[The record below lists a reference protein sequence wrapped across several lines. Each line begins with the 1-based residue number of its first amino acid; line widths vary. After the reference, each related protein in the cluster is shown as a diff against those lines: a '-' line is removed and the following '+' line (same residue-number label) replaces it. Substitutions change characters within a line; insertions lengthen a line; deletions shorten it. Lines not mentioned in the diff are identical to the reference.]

1 MAEDNPNIFFRNPS
15 NDDAG
20 QTDDFDYDNAE
31 FELTDED
38 ARNKVRANIFKALTD
53 PNNNENLTG
62 SQVPP
67 GELSQKIE
75 EELINE
81 FKD

>member
-1 MAEDNPNIFFRNPS
+1 MAEENPNIFFRNPS
-15 NDDAG
+15 NDDTG
-20 QTDDFDYDNAE
+20 QNEDFDYDNAE

-38 ARNKVRANIFKALTD
+38 ARNKVRANIYKALTD
-53 PNNNENLTG
+53 PKNNETLTE
-62 SQVPP
+62 SKVPP